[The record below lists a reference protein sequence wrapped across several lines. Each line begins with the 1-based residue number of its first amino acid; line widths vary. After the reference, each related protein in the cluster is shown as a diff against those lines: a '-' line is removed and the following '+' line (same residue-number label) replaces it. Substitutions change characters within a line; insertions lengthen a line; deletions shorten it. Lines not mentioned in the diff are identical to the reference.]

1 MSSATPKRLLGHPG
15 LVPIEKA
22 LIREGRLQLLA
33 ASALSVSGCILA
45 FVFMNHHKLFTAI
58 SWFCCLL
65 GIYFI
70 YRILLVNKTEQHP
83 LVQLLTHRPKQVV
96 WVYSVVTQRL
106 PFGFQFSQTG
116 ILYFKLLDGDEI
128 SVELP
133 VQQLKLVSKTLNRLL
148 PHATF
153 GYSDDKAQ
161 WYRANPELLIRNK
174 EE

>member
-1 MSSATPKRLLGHPG
+1 MLQHPG
-15 LVPIEKA
+15 LLPIEKA

-33 ASALSVSGCILA
+33 ASALSLAGSVLA
-45 FVFMNHHKLFTAI
+45 FAFMDRHRLFTAL

-65 GIYFI
+65 GIYFV
-70 YRILLVNKTEQHP
+70 YRILLVNKTVQHP
-83 LVQLLTHRPKQVV
+83 LVQLLTNYPEQVV

-174 EE
+174 KE